1 VKATLHWSIV
11 PGAERTAISLVG
23 AIDEWADFDA
33 LFNEIPPRS
42 AVSIDLS
49 QIGRIS
55 SVGVRIWICF
65 MDKLKLNEMPVQLDG
80 CSVVIVRQLNM
91 ILQFRGHS
99 VVRSAYAPYY
109 CARCNKEQLRL
120 IDLSADVGAQLRK
133 PVPCPTCGAELELD
147 EEEALYTEL
156 QMHG

>member
-11 PGAERTAISLVG
+11 PGRDRTAVSLAG

-33 LFNEIPPRS
+33 LFSEIPARS
-42 AVSIDLS
+42 AVTIDLS
-49 QIGRIS
+49 QISRIS

-65 MDKLKLNEMPVQLDG
+65 IDKLKLHEMPVQLEG

-99 VVRSAYAPYY
+99 IVRSAYAPYY

-120 IDLSADVGAQLRK
+120 IDLGIDVATQLHK
-133 PVPCPTCGAELELD
+133 PLPCPSCGTQLELD

-156 QMHG
+156 QA